1 MRRRLAVDWAL
12 EGNKLAL
19 DHFVHVS
26 VERLVII
33 EILILVECARVV
45 KTQPHLRICHGIS
58 KAWPSA
64 GSHAPIAAHT
74 GQSVSGC
81 GRQSSTAEGDM
92 MNRISKGSP
101 SVQQ

>member
-1 MRRRLAVDWAL
+1 MRRRLVVDWAL

-26 VERLVII
+26 VQRLVII
-33 EILILVECARVV
+33 EILVLVECARVV
-45 KTQPHLRICHGIS
+45 KTQPHLRTCRGVS

-74 GQSVSGC
+74 GQSVSGRR
-81 GRQSSTAEGDM
+81 RQSSMAEGDTT
-92 MNRISKGSP
+92 NRMSKSSP
-101 SVQQ
+101 RIQQ